1 MLQDCL
7 GNTYDFILKTNPRPL
22 GPHQQEEV
30 YEIYI
35 SPMKAMFFITC
46 CCCCSVAE
54 SCLTLC
60 NPMDCSLLGSCPW
73 DFPGKNTVV
82 GCHFLLQ
89 GSSWPRDW
97 TFGSCIGRWVLYQW
111 DNSEDV
117 IVSYS
122 YFIEERGKA
131 NSVCLV
137 PLANAPEPNSG
148 VFDSKAQTFP
158 NTLYSPII
166 VPSSELFT
174 ISVFSYSFSATLC
187 KW

>member
-89 GSSWPRDW
+89 GIFPTQSSNLRLLHWQMDSLPLIHQ
-97 TFGSCIGRWVLYQW
+97 GSPLLFTQEEFMW
-111 DNSEDV
+111 DNLQKD
-117 IVSYS
+117 YP
-122 YFIEERGKA
+122 RG
-131 NSVCLV
+131 
-137 PLANAPEPNSG
+137 
-148 VFDSKAQTFP
+148 
-158 NTLYSPII
+158 
-166 VPSSELFT
+166 
-174 ISVFSYSFSATLC
+174 
-187 KW
+187 